1 VADDFLDADHGW
13 LVTAGDGAAGATDLY
28 ATGDGGMTWTRLGA
42 FPYVG
47 LSLDF
52 LTSEAGWAAADLSEQ
67 DGGPVYLVRTG
78 DGGRTWTG
86 LVPQL
91 AGPSPAP

>member
-1 VADDFLDADHGW
+1 
-13 LVTAGDGAAGATDLY
+13 
-28 ATGDGGMTWTRLGA
+28 MTWTRLGA

-52 LTSEAGWAAADLSEQ
+52 LTTKLGWAAEGLSQQ
-67 DGGPVYLVRTG
+67 DGGPAYLVQTG

-86 LVPQL
+86 VVPQL
-91 AGPSPAP
+91 ASPSPSP